1 MSKDRENTRG
11 KVRAKSAVSSK
22 ARDIRKTKEVMVKKD
37 DFDKLLSQMI
47 KDKK

>member
-1 MSKDRENTRG
+1 MSKESENTRS
-11 KVRAKSAVSSK
+11 KVRVKSAVSGK
-22 ARDIRKTKEVMVKKD
+22 AREIRKTKEIKVKKD

>member
-1 MSKDRENTRG
+1 MSKDNENTRG
-11 KVRAKSAVSSK
+11 KARAKSAVSGK
-22 ARDIRKTKEVMVKKD
+22 VRGIKKTKEVEVKKD